1 MSDQYLIEIENKLR
15 EIADLILDYSLKVER
30 PEFTGLV
37 YIKGEITFF
46 EGSSLTFSQLFS
58 EKPISYR
65 FHLMD
70 AEKALIRRWDSA
82 PHHREL
88 KTFPFHMHT
97 PEGVCAEKAIN
108 LPEAIDRS
116 IEILLRNI

>member
-1 MSDQYLIEIENKLR
+1 MIDQYLIEIENKLR

-37 YIKGEITFF
+37 HIKGEITFF

-58 EKPISYR
+58 GKPISYR

-70 AEKALIRRWDSA
+70 AEKTLIRRWDSA

-88 KTFPFHMHT
+88 NTFPFHMHT
-97 PEGVCAEKAIN
+97 PNGVHAAKAIN
-108 LPEAIDRS
+108 LPEAIDGS
-116 IEILLRNI
+116 IEILLQNI